1 LSVPLLLVGHGRM
14 GRLVE
19 ALASEYGM
27 HVVGIVRGANARDRE
42 SWPAADVAI
51 DFSIGEAV
59 PATLKHL
66 AARGT
71 DVVIGTTGWQGAE
84 RELRDVAIRCGIGVV
99 AAPNFAVGVNLF
111 LALVERAGAL
121 MGPAESF
128 GAYLHEMH
136 HAAKR
141 DAPSGTAL
149 AIEAALKRSGYDR
162 SLNIAATRAGSI
174 PGTHTLGFDAP
185 SETITLTHAARDRG
199 AFARG
204 ALEAA
209 RWVRGKQGWFGMKEV
224 LGL

>member
-1 LSVPLLLVGHGRM
+1 M

-27 HVVGIVRGANARDRE
+27 HVVGIVRGANADDRE
-42 SWPAADVAI
+42 SWPAADVAV

-59 PATLKHL
+59 PATMKHL
-66 AARGT
+66 AALGT
-71 DVVIGTTGWQGAE
+71 DLVIGTTGWQAAE
-84 RELRDVAIRCGIGVV
+84 KELRDVAARCGIGVV

-121 MGPAESF
+121 MEPAESF

-149 AIEAALKRSGYDR
+149 AIAAALKRSGYDR
-162 SLNIAATRAGSI
+162 SLDIASTRAGSI
-174 PGTHTLGFDAP
+174 PGTHTLGFDAA
-185 SETITLTHAARDRG
+185 SETITLTHVARDRS

-209 RWVRGKQGWFGMKEV
+209 RWVRGKQGWFGMKDV